1 MNLRLWVMSQQVL
14 VSGDS
19 ARRTGVSSALDSGNA
34 ACHSV
39 SVAAARIKRRYYSPY
54 YAWPRR

>member
-1 MNLRLWVMSQQVL
+1 MSQQVL